1 MTAKANSIGRDRAT
15 EQDPLSI
22 FNSIKAA
29 YAQKIEELT
38 DLKKEVFRTDAVDQ
52 QLKSK
57 LRITI
62 ESLLIDLNEEIFSIS
77 EELSKS
83 YTFERTD
90 NLT

>member
-1 MTAKANSIGRDRAT
+1 MTAKANSMGRDRAT

-22 FNSIKAA
+22 FNGIKAA
-29 YAQKIEELT
+29 YSQKIEELT
-38 DLKKEVFRTDAVDQ
+38 DLKKEVFRTDVVDQ

-90 NLT
+90 NLI